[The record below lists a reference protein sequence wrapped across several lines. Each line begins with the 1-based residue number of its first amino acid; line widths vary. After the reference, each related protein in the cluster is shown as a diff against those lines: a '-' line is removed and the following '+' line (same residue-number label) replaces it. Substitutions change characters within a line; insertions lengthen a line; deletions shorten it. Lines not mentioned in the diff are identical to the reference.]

1 MLSCFFDIR
10 QDSRA
15 LFEGLAVMGDGFATG
30 QWMNRYPVIFL
41 SLKDV
46 DGLTFDSAFHQLAF
60 KISQVYREYSF
71 LLEDGLPGADRKLFS
86 QILDMSA
93 SFDDVIISLARLVN
107 ILRRHYDRQVVILI
121 DEYDVPLAKAEA
133 NGYYHKMLTAIRT
146 LLSSVLKDNRNVAKA
161 VITGCLRVSRESILP
176 A

>member
-46 DGLTFDSAFHQLAF
+46 DGLAFDSAFHQLAF

-71 LLEDGLPGADRKLFS
+71 LLEDGIPGTDRKLFS
-86 QILDMSA
+86 QILDM
-93 SFDDVIISLARLVN
+93 
-107 ILRRHYDRQVVILI
+107 
-121 DEYDVPLAKAEA
+121 
-133 NGYYHKMLTAIRT
+133 
-146 LLSSVLKDNRNVAKA
+146 
-161 VITGCLRVSRESILP
+161 
-176 A
+176 